1 MSNQTHVGSD
11 LTLSRSHSLFQE
23 AQILTTANSHT
34 AAYIDGAAVEQL
46 FRTYP
51 SEIGAII
58 IEPVAASTSS
68 HPSRVRISALCTSW
82 CKDGLK
88 RRVIDVCRYLHPWPS
103 LACREIGD

>member
-23 AQILTTANSHT
+23 AQTLTTANSHT
-34 AAYIDGAAVEQL
+34 AASVEQL

-58 IEPVAASTSS
+58 SQ
-68 HPSRVRISALCTSW
+68 
-82 CKDGLK
+82 
-88 RRVIDVCRYLHPWPS
+88 
-103 LACREIGD
+103 